1 MKCANCGKEFGSGTN
16 CQNCGIDR
24 VSGLAN
30 YSGYDGHAGS
40 KSYDSSNYS
49 GNTKTTVC
57 YACSEIIPVGSTF
70 CPVCGKKLLVTCPK
84 CGYEFS
90 SLYPVCSKCGTNR
103 NQYLKEEQEREQRKK
118 AKETEMLIEE
128 QKEEQYRKEV
138 QQLRDSYD
146 SHLLQA
152 VISIF
157 LIGVLLFLFIYYIE
171 ILPLIGWIIII
182 ITLGL
187 CCPLVAA
194 SINESVIDSKMRKW
208 KLEHPNDP
216 RSKYIY

>member
-70 CPVCGKKLLVTCPK
+70 CPVCGKN
-84 CGYEFS
+84 Y
-90 SLYPVCSKCGTNR
+90 
-103 NQYLKEEQEREQRKK
+103 
-118 AKETEMLIEE
+118 
-128 QKEEQYRKEV
+128 
-138 QQLRDSYD
+138 
-146 SHLLQA
+146 
-152 VISIF
+152 
-157 LIGVLLFLFIYYIE
+157 
-171 ILPLIGWIIII
+171 
-182 ITLGL
+182 
-187 CCPLVAA
+187 
-194 SINESVIDSKMRKW
+194 
-208 KLEHPNDP
+208 
-216 RSKYIY
+216 